1 MKNQKRKKRKLRC
14 RLTSECAFV
23 FHKKRRE
30 ICGKILQRSR
40 STTARKCSK
49 MGRIVV
55 LLIKPILF
63 LTPLPVAVFIA
74 LEESVPR
81 RTGLILS

>member
-1 MKNQKRKKRKLRC
+1 
-14 RLTSECAFV
+14 
-23 FHKKRRE
+23 
-30 ICGKILQRSR
+30 
-40 STTARKCSK
+40 

>member
-1 MKNQKRKKRKLRC
+1 M
-14 RLTSECAFV
+14 E
-23 FHKKRRE
+23 
-30 ICGKILQRSR
+30 
-40 STTARKCSK
+40 
-49 MGRIVV
+49 RIVV

-81 RTGLILS
+81 RTGLIFS

>member
-1 MKNQKRKKRKLRC
+1 MER
-14 RLTSECAFV
+14 
-23 FHKKRRE
+23 
-30 ICGKILQRSR
+30 
-40 STTARKCSK
+40 
-49 MGRIVV
+49 MVV

-81 RTGLILS
+81 RTGLIFSWNTEQVKSDTGLVLKSKKGTSTSFS